1 MSHHDHN
8 HQPAPNHLAVSEEE
22 YQHHKSDIW
31 KTTALLSFVTVFEVV
46 FAIVYEKWFP
56 NAPTIV
62 LRLGLVIMSLFKAGY
77 IMAVFMHV
85 KHEKKHMIFTILLP
99 FTLLIWMIIA
109 FMLDGT
115 AWHDLRFLRFGH

>member
-1 MSHHDHN
+1 MHHEEV
-8 HQPAPNHLAVSEEE
+8 PAPNHLAISDED
-22 YQHHKSDIW
+22 YKHHKSEIL
-31 KTTALLSFVTVFEVV
+31 KTTALLSFITVFEVI

-56 NAPTIV
+56 TAPMLV
-62 LRLGLVIMSLFKAGY
+62 LRIGLVVMSLLKAGY

-85 KHEKKHMIFTILLP
+85 KHEKRMMILTIFIP

-115 AWHDLRFLRFGH
+115 AWHEMRHLRFPVK

>member
-1 MSHHDHN
+1 MSHHDH

-22 YQHHKSDIW
+22 YKHHKADIW

-56 NAPTIV
+56 NAPALV
-62 LRLGLVIMSLFKAGY
+62 LRLGLVIMSLIKAGY

-85 KHEKKHMIFTILLP
+85 KHEKKHMIFTIMFP

-115 AWHDLRFLRFGH
+115 AWHELRHLRFGI